1 MRFTYIKQQHW
12 TWMIDTFLK
21 HRSLIC
27 SISKMKHFDW
37 GLGNSDGNFVLAP
50 SDDLTS
56 IRRSRRGSRYWW
68 RESIK
73 ASLVMVF
80 LTVSPFC
87 LSSANDIKCSP
98 VWISRKF
105 KFFSHPWISIPTFR
119 LWTYVCNICIV
130 NGTTIVL
137 TWDWVE
143 TGKACSRSIWIR
155 QMDAFIFT
163 ITCFHPPSW

>member
-1 MRFTYIKQQHW
+1 MHTLTLLQHLAK
-12 TWMIDTFLK
+12 MIDMFLK
-21 HRSLIC
+21 QRSRIC

-50 SDDLTS
+50 SDDRTN

-68 RESIK
+68 RESMK
-73 ASLVMVF
+73 ASLVIVF

-105 KFFSHPWISIPTFR
+105 KFFSCFWLSMHPCICIPTFR
-119 LWTYVCNICIV
+119 FWTYVFNICMDV
-130 NGTTIVL
+130 WTI
-137 TWDWVE
+137 
-143 TGKACSRSIWIR
+143 KNMRRI
-155 QMDAFIFT
+155 
-163 ITCFHPPSW
+163 